1 MQSKKKYVI
10 ILQSNNY
17 EAVLRW
23 QWYVSGKGTVAR
35 RRAVLR
41 TDRFAS
47 LWEKES
53 GMLQDFEEGR
63 RVAWSVLWPMKSGRR
78 VWMK

>member
-10 ILQSNNY
+10 IIQSNNY

-47 LWEKES
+47 L
-53 GMLQDFEEGR
+53 
-63 RVAWSVLWPMKSGRR
+63 
-78 VWMK
+78 